1 MQKPIHDNNFHSTG
15 VPVAWVTGSGAA
27 RVGQQVARRFAA
39 AGYHIVVHAN
49 RSIDQANAF
58 AEELI
63 EAGVHTLVIE
73 GNVAECDFA
82 DMAVHKILE
91 RFGRLDVLVNS
102 AAVWDWKPFEEV
114 TADDVRTQFEINSLG
129 TFLCSQKAGLAMVK
143 QPEGGSI
150 ILIGDWAVVRP
161 YVNFAPYFAGK
172 GAIETMARSLAV
184 ELASRNPNIRVNAV
198 LPGPVMLDQSIS
210 DDHAAKIAQDCLL
223 KRLGTPD
230 DVAEAVFFLTQQKFI
245 TGVCLPVDGGRSI
258 YSGSGTDSIAHPTY
272 VRENH

>member
-1 MQKPIHDNNFHSTG
+1 MQKPERDNNLHSTE

-27 RVGQQVARRFAA
+27 RVGQQVARRFAS
-39 AGYHIVVHAN
+39 AGYRIVVHAN
-49 RSIDQANAF
+49 RSVDKAKIF
-58 AEELI
+58 LEELA
-63 EAGVHTLVIE
+63 EAGVETLLIQ
-73 GNVAECDFA
+73 GNVAESDFA
-82 DMAVHKILE
+82 ETAVHKILE

-102 AAVWDWKPFEEV
+102 AAVWEWKPLEEI
-114 TADDVRTQFEINSLG
+114 TPNDVRTQFEINSLG
-129 TFLCSQKAGLAMVK
+129 TFLCSQQAGLAMVK
-143 QPEGGSI
+143 QTQGGAI

-161 YVNFAPYFAGK
+161 YVNFAPYFVGK

-210 DDHAAKIAQDCLL
+210 NEHAAKIAQDCLL

-230 DVAEAVFFLTQQKFI
+230 DIAEAAFFLTQQRFI

-258 YSGSGTDSIAHPTY
+258 YAGGGTDSIAHPTY
-272 VRENH
+272 VQENH